1 MGFWGG
7 GGQEK
12 QGIVKEG
19 NRKKPKDLVLLMELL
34 KLHIGF
40 QCYKSWL
47 VCSLYWVLFLSF
59 IVVLCW
65 FVIGVKEGNRKKPK
79 DLVLLMELLKLH
91 IGFQCY
97 KSWLVFSLYWV
108 LFLSFI
114 VVLCWFVIWWGGGG
128 LGDLIWYVVKG
139 DIFYIPWEV
148 MILFF
153 EVMDC
158 FSLLY
163 GTLCYYDIMTKAG
176 TTWYY

>member
-1 MGFWGG
+1 
-7 GGQEK
+7 
-12 QGIVKEG
+12 
-19 NRKKPKDLVLLMELL
+19 MELL

-114 VVLCWFVIWWGGGG
+114 VVLCWFVIWWGGGVG
-128 LGDLIWYVVKG
+128 GFDMVCGQGGYFLHSLRGDDLIFWSNG
-139 DIFYIPWEV
+139 
-148 MILFF
+148 LFF
-153 EVMDC
+153 TFVWYT
-158 FSLLY
+158 LL
-163 GTLCYYDIMTKAG
+163 LWYYD
-176 TTWYY
+176 